1 MDTIR
6 TYLRELRKLKNI
18 SQRELAEQI
27 GMSLR
32 GFSDY
37 ELGKTEGL
45 KGAMLIQAVVYLDAA
60 WSDLIDLSRPDAT
73 EDEAIQRARF
83 HVEHPPTPI
92 PAQDEIEIS
101 QLTQELLRNP
111 HFRNA
116 FLTFWSGWKAH
127 ESVK

>member
-6 TYLRELRKLKNI
+6 TYLRELRKRRGI
-18 SQRELAEQI
+18 SQKTLAEHI

-32 GFSDY
+32 AFSDY

-45 KGAMLIQAVVYLDAA
+45 KGAMLIQAVLYLDAA
-60 WSDLIDLSRPDAT
+60 WSDMIDLARPDAT
-73 EDEAIQRARF
+73 EEDAIERARA
-83 HVEHPPTPI
+83 HVDHPPTPI
-92 PAQDEIEIS
+92 PSQDEAEIT
-101 QLTQELLRNP
+101 QITQELLRNP